1 MEFKGKTVV
10 ITGGTS
16 GIGEAAV
23 RLFVQT
29 GANVVFTGIN
39 EEKGNHVSHEVGK
52 LSMAGR
58 ALFFKSD
65 VTREDDVKALVEFVK
80 KEFGDCNVLCN
91 NAGVFIGGQIHETD
105 SEIWEKLMAVNVRGA
120 YLTSR
125 HFLPQMLRNRHG
137 VIINTSSISG
147 LSGEY
152 NMAAYSASK
161 GAVCNLTRSMALDYA
176 NQGIRVNCVCPG
188 ATRTAMFMKGTTEA
202 VLKAFNDVFPPNR
215 IGEPEEVA
223 QVIVFLASDEAS
235 FLNGLNI
242 PVDGGIMAHTGQP
255 RQAKEE

>member
-1 MEFKGKTVV
+1 MEFEGKTVV

-23 RLFVQT
+23 KLFVQR
-29 GANVVFTGIN
+29 GANVVFTGTN
-39 EEKGNHVSHEVGK
+39 EERGKHVSDEVEK
-52 LSMAGR
+52 LFTTGR

-65 VTREDDVKALVEFVK
+65 VTREDDVKALAKFVK
-80 KEFGDCNVLCN
+80 KEFGECDVLCN
-91 NAGVFIGGQIHETD
+91 NAGIFIGGEIHETD
-105 SEIWEKLMAVNVRGA
+105 SEIWEKLMAVNLRGV

-125 HFLPQMLRNRHG
+125 HFLPQMLKNGRG
-137 VIINTSSISG
+137 VIVNTSSISG
-147 LSGEY
+147 LGGEY

-176 NQGIRVNCVCPG
+176 NRGIRVNAVCPG
-188 ATRTAMFMKGTTEA
+188 ATKTPMFMTGTTEA
-202 VLKAFNDVFPPNR
+202 VLKAFYDVYPPNR
-215 IGEPEEVA
+215 IAEPEEVA
-223 QVIVFLASDEAS
+223 QLIVFLASAEAS

-242 PVDGGIMAHTGQP
+242 PVDAGIMAHTGQP